1 MDEET
6 ENQRVSNLPKV
17 IQLVNTE
24 PEFEP
29 RNFDLRAD
37 TIKLYSFLSKPVSY

>member
-1 MDEET
+1 MGEET
-6 ENQRVSNLPKV
+6 ENQRVNNLPKV

-37 TIKLYSFLSKPVSY
+37 TIKLFSFLSKPVCY